1 MSHMHCINSIK
12 LYVALYKWC
21 SGTYHALDF
30 ATNSFLD
37 IYQGYLGTIAYIRE
51 NRVGAYHAMII
62 DIYDK
67 ARCVYNI

>member
-1 MSHMHCINSIK
+1 MSHMCHTNDIK
-12 LYVALYKWC
+12 LYVALYEWR
-21 SGTYHALDF
+21 SGTYHALEF

-37 IYQGYLGTIAYIRE
+37 VYHGHLGTIAYIKE
-51 NRVGAYHAMII
+51 NRVGAYHAMMI